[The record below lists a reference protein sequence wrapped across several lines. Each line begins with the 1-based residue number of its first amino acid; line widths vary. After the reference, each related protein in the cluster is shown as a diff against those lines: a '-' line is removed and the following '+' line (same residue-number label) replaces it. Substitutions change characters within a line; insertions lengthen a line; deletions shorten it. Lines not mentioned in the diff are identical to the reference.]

1 MSVAPGGADG
11 SKSMGTPRPDGPQPT
26 EQQFD
31 EGPYTGRHVGGWKM
45 KGALLEP
52 ANDFDNGRQIS
63 MSNVHGTFFAEP
75 NKRWFETHNAVAG
88 NTPLAADFKQRLYP
102 LDRKQYSPWQPSPAD
117 MKPMSKAVGAYYDV
131 KAGMVAGEPA
141 KAAIQPPKMGHIQG
155 HSQPAS
161 KGVKPRKE
169 VKPAAK
175 ELSVSDNPAW
185 GKQREGDESAT
196 RQDPSWGYTGHPY
209 AHRYDAGEE
218 DLSMASR
225 ISRRR
230 QQSIERRFS
239 TSPYAHEIAKTVLA
253 LGDGV
258 EPPADW
264 NPKNSGWA
272 GFPPKGLNSS

>member
-1 MSVAPGGADG
+1 M
-11 SKSMGTPRPDGPQPT
+11 
-26 EQQFD
+26 
-31 EGPYTGRHVGGWKM
+31 
-45 KGALLEP
+45 
-52 ANDFDNGRQIS
+52 
-63 MSNVHGTFFAEP
+63 
-75 NKRWFETHNAVAG
+75 
-88 NTPLAADFKQRLYP
+88 
-102 LDRKQYSPWQPSPAD
+102 
-117 MKPMSKAVGAYYDV
+117 
-131 KAGMVAGEPA
+131 
-141 KAAIQPPKMGHIQG
+141 
-155 HSQPAS
+155 
-161 KGVKPRKE
+161 
-169 VKPAAK
+169 KPAAK